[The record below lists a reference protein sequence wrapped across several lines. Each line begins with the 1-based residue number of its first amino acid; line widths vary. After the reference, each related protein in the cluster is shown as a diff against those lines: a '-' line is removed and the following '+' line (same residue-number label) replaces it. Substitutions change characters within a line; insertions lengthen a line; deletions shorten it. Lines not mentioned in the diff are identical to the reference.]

1 VRQCRSRAC
10 LRRSRIGLADSR
22 GFRSLQTCS
31 QRAADGASC
40 RWVCLVIISSSNL
53 PHRIPVVVPLP
64 LPTPLATPPLVP
76 LVVPVPVIPP
86 LAMPLPLAPRL
97 AGGAGAPPLV
107 LPLAGVLADGT
118 LLYLLGG
125 LDVVGGCSTKD
136 VSVVRKVASTSGG
149 ACCVGM
155 WRSEWCL
162 ELGEVKVL
170 ARAKD
175 CGVGAWRVVLVLF
188 YGRDCS

>member
-1 VRQCRSRAC
+1 MSPPVP
-10 LRRSRIGLADSR
+10 
-22 GFRSLQTCS
+22 CS
-31 QRAADGASC
+31 CIIIASP
-40 RWVCLVIISSSNL
+40 SSS
-53 PHRIPVVVPLP
+53 PYRIPVVVPLP
-64 LPTPLATPPLVP
+64 LPTPLATPPLAP
-76 LVVPVPVIPP
+76 LVVPVLVIPP
-86 LAMPLPLAPRL
+86 LAMPLPLAPLL
-97 AGGAGAPPLV
+97 ADGAPLV

-155 WRSEWCL
+155 CRSAWCL
-162 ELGEVKVL
+162 ESGEVKVL

-175 CGVGAWRVVLVLF
+175 CGVGAWRRGVSIFPRSQLLLRVRCIIPLGSLHK
-188 YGRDCS
+188 RRSCSVRRGSRRSTR